1 MEFLPVIIK
10 VLLALG
16 AIFLIVLIISFM
28 ISKFRK
34 EKEVVTESYPAEKYK
49 YYSGSDSDSQSQFPM
64 NKFYDIVDDKQVN
77 GRYSDY
83 VRNEQSPIIY
93 QQQIYNNPIMEYNEP
108 ETFRNNWVDYEEG
121 VYFENPLRKTSSFNV
136 YSEPN
141 RNKTFRGRMT
151 IINDMPIF
159 KYGWE

>member
-1 MEFLPVIIK
+1 MEFLPFAIK
-10 VLLALG
+10 ALLTLG
-16 AIFLIVLIISFM
+16 AVFLIVLIIFFL

-49 YYSGSDSDSQSQFPM
+49 YYSGSDKNQQSQFPV
-64 NKFYDIVDDKQVN
+64 NKFYYIVDDNKVN

-93 QQQIYNNPIMEYNEP
+93 QQQIYNNPMMEYNEP
-108 ETFRNNWVDYEEG
+108 ETFRNHWVDYDEP
-121 VYFENPLRKTSSFNV
+121 YFEGSLRKTSSFNV
-136 YSEPN
+136 YSQPN
-141 RNKTFRGRMT
+141 RNETYNGRMT
-151 IINDMPIF
+151 IINDTPIF